1 MDILDL
7 HTLERADSLFVAPH
21 GDDVP
26 LSCPA
31 RVHTEAERGRR
42 VLVLALFEPAGTDG
56 KAAEAVRRLGAS
68 YLGAGLPPARDRR
81 ATHAPSSPTT
91 ERGPEDEDVLIT
103 AASLLAEIGPRVEAI
118 HIHAPLGLGSSVD
131 HDVAYE
137 ASVRAFA
144 TGAGRNLFLYEER
157 PEAFVPGAV
166 RTRLALLGARL
177 PPAGEGSAPRARL
190 VRMLWRVNEPG
201 RLRDDTGGL
210 RGRLATMAAA
220 RRRWKTARV
229 WNPQRA
235 WGPRLQPIV
244 HAADEEA
251 RSLAR
256 EAAESVLPRDRKG
269 RPRAAHRFGMRA
281 DSAAKAL
288 GAPYHAER
296 LWLFLPSGDGLP
308 EVRHPLESAE
318 ER

>member
-1 MDILDL
+1 
-7 HTLERADSLFVAPH
+7 
-21 GDDVP
+21 
-26 LSCPA
+26 
-31 RVHTEAERGRR
+31 
-42 VLVLALFEPAGTDG
+42 
-56 KAAEAVRRLGAS
+56 
-68 YLGAGLPPARDRR
+68 
-81 ATHAPSSPTT
+81 
-91 ERGPEDEDVLIT
+91 
-103 AASLLAEIGPRVEAI
+103 
-118 HIHAPLGLGSSVD
+118 
-131 HDVAYE
+131 
-137 ASVRAFA
+137 
-144 TGAGRNLFLYEER
+144 
-157 PEAFVPGAV
+157 
-166 RTRLALLGARL
+166 
-177 PPAGEGSAPRARL
+177 
-190 VRMLWRVNEPG
+190 
-201 RLRDDTGGL
+201 
-210 RGRLATMAAA
+210 MAAA

>member
-1 MDILDL
+1 MDLLEL

-42 VLVLALFEPAGTDG
+42 VLVVALFEPEGTDG

-81 ATHAPSSPTT
+81 ARHAPSSPAT
-91 ERGPEDEDVLIT
+91 ERGPEDEDVLIA
-103 AASLLAEIGPRVEAI
+103 AASLLAEIGPRVEAV
-118 HIHAPLGLGSSVD
+118 HVHAPLGLGSSVD

-144 TGAGRNLFLYEER
+144 SGAGRNLFLYEER

-177 PPAGEGSAPRARL
+177 PPAGESAAPRARL
-190 VRMLWRVNEPG
+190 LSMLWRVNEPG

-210 RGRLATMAAA
+210 RGRLATIAAA
-220 RRRWKTARV
+220 RRRWRTARV
-229 WNPQRA
+229 WNPLRA

-251 RSLAR
+251 QSLAR
-256 EAAESVLPRDRKG
+256 EVAELVLPRDRKG
-269 RPRAAHRFGMRA
+269 RPRSARRFGVRA
-281 DSAAKAL
+281 DRAAKAL

-296 LWLFLPSGDGLP
+296 LWLFLPAGDGLP
-308 EVRHPLESAE
+308 EARHPLEGTVD
-318 ER
+318 